1 MLDKGKKSAIVFR
14 YIALFSWLFLA
25 IVLFVSTIISG
36 SRSGRECRGE
46 YVSGVWPY
54 DFNNRFSFEPVTNHG
69 GEISKGFDK
78 TVGTLGVYIG
88 FYLAF
93 VAYGILVFLLSGG
106 AARICNIDVS
116 DFLPVMKPNKVSLN

>member
-1 MLDKGKKSAIVFR
+1 MLDKGKKSALVFR
-14 YIALFSWLFLA
+14 YIALFSWLLLGILFFICA
-25 IVLFVSTIISG
+25 IFSG

-54 DFNNRFSFEPVTNHG
+54 DVIDRFSFEPVTDHG

-78 TVGTLGVYIG
+78 TVATLGVYMG

-93 VAYGILVFLLSGG
+93 IAYAILIIVFSGC
-106 AARICNIDVS
+106 AARICEIDAS
-116 DFLPVMKPNKVSLN
+116 DFLPVTKPK